1 MWKCPVCDKE
11 DNAETVCPTCG
22 YDRTCDYERYPTAFT
37 VKRATPTHT
46 LRRPWQ
52 AQQNPPTNPQPQP
65 ATPPTAQPAPTAAPA
80 KKEGGLWKAL
90 AVVAVIAFVIAAV
103 KFAVG
108 SYPSVMYYGGYSGA
122 YVNIRLNSGSI
133 SNQMVEDAQKL
144 LKAYSCTRIQISE
157 GAVDAASMEQI
168 SKLADVEEIVFSGY
182 TKVSDFDRLSGM
194 PNLSCIHLTG
204 SLESESE
211 LDLTG
216 IESIATLESLYISGF
231 ESVDLTE
238 LRNAVQLKSL
248 GVNYSDNITNLNGLA
263 GLTNLTQLDLI
274 SDRISDLRPLSA
286 LTNLKV
292 LNLSWNSITSLT
304 ELEGLASLTN
314 LTELDLHNN
323 QVSDLQPLSG
333 LSNLEYLYAFDN
345 QITNLAGLE
354 NLKNLKTL
362 YVAGNQ
368 ISDLRPLSKLAN
380 LESLSISR
388 NQITSLAGLENLTK
402 LTFLVLDNNQISD
415 LQPISGLTNLK
426 RLNINGNQIT
436 SLAGLENLTKLT
448 DLEIGSN
455 QITTLAGLE
464 NLTNLTY
471 IYASGN
477 PLTDTSALEV
487 SGCMDALTTD

>member
-1 MWKCPVCDKE
+1 MWKCPVCDQE
-11 DNAETVCPTCG
+11 NTIAAVCPTCG
-22 YDRTCDYERYPTAFT
+22 YDRTCDYERYPTVFAVAGAKST
-37 VKRATPTHT
+37 RA
-46 LRRPWQ
+46 LRREWQ
-52 AQQNPPTNPQPQP
+52 EKQNPPVKPRPQP
-65 ATPPTAQPAPTAAPA
+65 TSTAAPA
-80 KKEGGLWKAL
+80 PASAPTKKKSGLWAVF

-108 SYPSVMYYGGYSGA
+108 SYPSVKYYDGYSGA

-144 LKAYSCTRIQISE
+144 LKAYSCTKIQISE

-182 TKVSDFDRLSGM
+182 TKVPDFDRLSGM

-204 SLESESE
+204 SSESESE

-263 GLTNLTQLDLI
+263 GLTNLTQLYLTGGQ
-274 SDRISDLRPLSA
+274 ISDLRPLSA
-286 LTNLKV
+286 LTNL
-292 LNLSWNSITSLT
+292 T
-304 ELEGLASLTN
+304 ELDLHANQISDLQPLSDLTN
-314 LTELDLHNN
+314 LTELDL
-323 QVSDLQPLSG
+323 
-333 LSNLEYLYAFDN
+333 
-345 QITNLAGLE
+345 
-354 NLKNLKTL
+354 
-362 YVAGNQ
+362 GN
-368 ISDLRPLSKLAN
+368 
-380 LESLSISR
+380 

-402 LTFLVLDNNQISD
+402 LTSIDAYGNNITTLAGLENLTNLTFLVLDNNQISD

-436 SLAGLENLTKLT
+436 SLAGLENLTNLT
-448 DLEIGSN
+448 D
-455 QITTLAGLE
+455 
-464 NLTNLTY
+464 

-487 SGCMDALTTD
+487 SGCMDALHMD

>member
-1 MWKCPVCDKE
+1 MWKCPVCDQE
-11 DNAETVCPTCG
+11 NNAATVCPTCG

-46 LRRPWQ
+46 LRRQWQ
-52 AQQNPPTNPQPQP
+52 EKQNPPTNPQPRP
-65 ATPPTAQPAPTAAPA
+65 AAPPTAQPAPTAAPA
-80 KKEGGLWKAL
+80 KKESGLWKVL

-108 SYPSVMYYGGYSGA
+108 SYPSVMYDNRYGGT

-133 SNQMVEDAQKL
+133 SDQMVEDAQKL
-144 LKAYSCTRIQISE
+144 LKAYSCTKIQISE
-157 GAVDAASMEQI
+157 GAIDAASMEQI
-168 SKLADVEEIVFSGY
+168 SKLTDVEEIVFSGY

-194 PNLSCIHLTG
+194 PSLLSIDLEG
-204 SLESESE
+204 SSESESE

-216 IESIATLESLYISGF
+216 IEKIATLESLDISGF
-231 ESVDLTE
+231 SSVDLME

-304 ELEGLASLTN
+304 ELEALTN
-314 LTELDLHNN
+314 LT
-323 QVSDLQPLSG
+323 
-333 LSNLEYLYAFDN
+333 Y
-345 QITNLAGLE
+345 
-354 NLKNLKTL
+354 
-362 YVAGNQ
+362 
-368 ISDLRPLSKLAN
+368 
-380 LESLSISR
+380 
-388 NQITSLAGLENLTK
+388 
-402 LTFLVLDNNQISD
+402 LVLDNNQISD
-415 LQPISGLTNLK
+415 LQPLSGLTNLTELDLHDNQISDLQPISNLTNLTVLGI
-426 RLNINGNQIT
+426 RNNQIT
-436 SLAGLENLTKLT
+436 S
-448 DLEIGSN
+448 
-455 QITTLAGLE
+455 LAGLE

-487 SGCMDALTTD
+487 SGCMNALYTG

>member
-1 MWKCPVCDKE
+1 MWKCPVCDQE
-11 DNAETVCPTCG
+11 NTIATVCPTCG

-37 VKRATPTHT
+37 VRRATPTRT
-46 LRRPWQ
+46 LRRQWQ
-52 AQQNPPTNPQPQP
+52 AKQNPPTNPQPRP
-65 ATPPTAQPAPTAAPA
+65 AAPPTAQPTSTAAPA
-80 KKEGGLWKAL
+80 KKESGLWKVLL
-90 AVVAVIAFVIAAV
+90 AVAVIAFVIAAV
-103 KFAVG
+103 NQAKPANSG
-108 SYPSVMYYGGYSGA
+108 KPSVEYTEDFPED
-122 YVNIRLNSGSI
+122 YVNIELSGKSI
-133 SNQMVEDAQKL
+133 SDQVVDDTQNL
-144 LKAYSCTRIQISE
+144 LKEHSCTKIQIS
-157 GAVDAASMEQI
+157 GGTVDAASMEQI
-168 SKLADVEEIVFSGY
+168 SKLTDVKEIDFY
-182 TKVSDFDRLSGM
+182 RCTKVSGFDRLSGM

-204 SLESESE
+204 SSESE
-211 LDLTG
+211 LNLTG
-216 IESIATLESLYISGF
+216 IESIGNLESLYISRF
-231 ESVDLTE
+231 ESVDLME

-304 ELEGLASLTN
+304 ELEGLTSLTN

-388 NQITSLAGLENLTK
+388 NQIT
-402 LTFLVLDNNQISD
+402 
-415 LQPISGLTNLK
+415 
-426 RLNINGNQIT
+426 
-436 SLAGLENLTKLT
+436 
-448 DLEIGSN
+448 
-455 QITTLAGLE
+455 TLAGLE
-464 NLTNLTY
+464 NLANLTY
-471 IYASGN
+471 INAYGN

-487 SGCMDALTTD
+487 SGCMDALRMD